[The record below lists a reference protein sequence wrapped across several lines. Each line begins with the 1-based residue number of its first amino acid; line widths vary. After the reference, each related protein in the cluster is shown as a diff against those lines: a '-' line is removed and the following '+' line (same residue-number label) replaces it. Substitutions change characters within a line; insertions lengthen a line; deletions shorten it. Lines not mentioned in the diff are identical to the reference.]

1 MNAPLSHVRTLTL
14 AIADEGGAQHE
25 FELLETEGMSL
36 LCALKQVGEALPP
49 HLGEAFV
56 CHAGACNTCSVLI
69 NGQPGVPCTMFV
81 RELGKRISIHTT
93 PQLHFVFDHS
103 LERGADLSKL
113 IQEAVA
119 ISDKTDPDTDR

>member
-14 AIADEGGAQHE
+14 AIADEAGAQHE

-81 RELGKRISIHTT
+81 RELGKRM
-93 PQLHFVFDHS
+93 QL
-103 LERGADLSKL
+103 R
-113 IQEAVA
+113 EAQPYGCA
-119 ISDKTDPDTDR
+119 ASCC